1 MIGKEIRRLGTTAL
15 TPKNHDT
22 IIILSSSLK
31 CKSVWLS
38 LWVCICSFLW
48 GVNVS
53 MYGSLLLCSHPAW
66 ELQLF
71 LDLTRAPP
79 PAQVFAQKRISFP
92 CLSFTGPCVCAVE
105 TDLIYKQESE
115 REGARCKRCAQNVLE
130 RYHSQWKQNTSRSL
144 GWVFNV
150 LNVLNVLND
159 PMFQCSEC
167 TASKVFFC
175 ESRFPILIAQWSNI
189 ELRFNIQWRIVFW
202 KKTILNFSKLCL
214 NISPFMG
221 E

>member
-1 MIGKEIRRLGTTAL
+1 MSYLLLAERHIIADRGGGGVEDSLVKQSHVFRKALCCTCFGDGWTDDWPWLMIGKEIRRLGTTAL

-53 MYGSLLLCSHPAW
+53 MFGSLLLCSHPAW

-92 CLSFTGPCVCAVE
+92 CLSFAPVCAPWR
-105 TDLIYKQESE
+105 LI
-115 REGARCKRCAQNVLE
+115 
-130 RYHSQWKQNTSRSL
+130 
-144 GWVFNV
+144 
-150 LNVLNVLND
+150 
-159 PMFQCSEC
+159 
-167 TASKVFFC
+167 
-175 ESRFPILIAQWSNI
+175 
-189 ELRFNIQWRIVFW
+189 
-202 KKTILNFSKLCL
+202 
-214 NISPFMG
+214 
-221 E
+221 